1 LEEKDTIK
9 FRVILRQ
16 EDPSTDIKNVKG
28 ILSFQKKKIGF
39 TPHDFNPNLERT
51 YSTSDLT
58 SAILSTVRDRLKKKE
73 IVLLT
78 FTKKQVSVSV
88 FFEPIDVSPD
98 FLLQEIL
105 NFQKRVTKGSFSGV
119 VGSLIEKI
127 GEESQKIVR
136 EFGAMIQSSSQEITQ
151 ALDQTKQF
159 IREATQTAN
168 LLEHIDIDTDKKSR
182 TINLE
187 VTDIDEILKR
197 SLASEKIEAMI
208 SGLIAKGLISA
219 KDQKFQEALDA
230 LKIAREAA
238 KTENMKEYSEIA
250 DENIKQIESADSPE
264 YLDPQLSE
272 KALKYANEARDIVAE
287 WEATKNNEK
296 KDEPN

>member
-1 LEEKDTIK
+1 MEEKEVIK
-9 FRVILRQ
+9 FRVILKQ
-16 EDPSTDIKNVKG
+16 EDPSTDIKNIKG
-28 ILSFQKKKIGF
+28 ILIFQKNKIIF
-39 TPHDFNPNLERT
+39 TPIDSDPNHKRVYTINDITDASVIKEREWFKT
-51 YSTSDLT
+51 
-58 SAILSTVRDRLKKKE
+58 KE
-73 IVLLT
+73 IVMIE
-78 FTKKQVSVSV
+78 FTKKNVSVSV
-88 FFEPIDVSPD
+88 YFEPIDLSPN

-105 NFQKRVTKGSFSGV
+105 KSKENIDKGSFSGV

-127 GEESQKIVR
+127 GEEGQKIVR

-151 ALDQTKQF
+151 AIDQTRQF
-159 IREATQTAN
+159 IRDATKTAN
-168 LLEHIDIDTDKKSR
+168 LLESAESDSKGK
-182 TINLE
+182 TINLG

-238 KTENMKEYSEIA
+238 QNENMKEYTEIA
-250 DENIKQIESADSPE
+250 DQNIKQIESADTSE
-264 YLDPQLSE
+264 SLDPHLSE

-287 WEATKNNEK
+287 WEAQSPSENEK
-296 KDEPN
+296 DD